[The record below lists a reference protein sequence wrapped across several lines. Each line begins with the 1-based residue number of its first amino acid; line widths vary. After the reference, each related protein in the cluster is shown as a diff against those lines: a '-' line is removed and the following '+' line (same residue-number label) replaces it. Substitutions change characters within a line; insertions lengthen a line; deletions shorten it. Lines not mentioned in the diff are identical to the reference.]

1 MDVGAAAGGVGQM
14 VVGDWV
20 LCNRI
25 GAGSFAVV
33 WKAKHALTG
42 QVVAIKEIS
51 TDKLNKKLK
60 QSLES
65 EVSILKQITHKNIVK
80 LLEVIE
86 VYLLDSLLHCV
97 SAIANCPRETIEHL
111 SAVRV
116 TKMQSPTF
124 TGWLIVFQGK
134 GSDTFRSIEC
144 KCMVHLFRAC
154 QPEKL
159 ASHRSENA
167 YTSSWSTALE
177 AT

>member
-1 MDVGAAAGGVGQM
+1 MAGVGAQT
-14 VVGDWV
+14 VVGDWII
-20 LCNRI
+20 CNKI

-86 VYLLDSLLHCV
+86 VRWLFKAAMLPSSFCRNFQGVRAAPFTPHLLRQARV
-97 SAIANCPRETIEHL
+97 SAVVSGHE
-111 SAVRV
+111 
-116 TKMQSPTF
+116 
-124 TGWLIVFQGK
+124 W
-134 GSDTFRSIEC
+134 
-144 KCMVHLFRAC
+144 
-154 QPEKL
+154 
-159 ASHRSENA
+159 
-167 YTSSWSTALE
+167 
-177 AT
+177 